1 MARRFI
7 TPMGRHKPVRSS
19 WTAMDTGAY
28 SRSYEP
34 ETRPEF
40 RVYVTGQADA
50 AKRDYE
56 ARVKREADLQKIA
69 EGMARL
75 RELGLA

>member
-1 MARRFI
+1 MAKRHI
-7 TPMGRHKPVRSS
+7 IPMGKHKPVRSS
-19 WTAMDTGAY
+19 WAAMDTGAY

-50 AKRDYE
+50 M
-56 ARVKREADLQKIA
+56 LQRYNEKQAMLATQRGLDI
-69 EGMARL
+69 L
-75 RELGLA
+75 RTLM